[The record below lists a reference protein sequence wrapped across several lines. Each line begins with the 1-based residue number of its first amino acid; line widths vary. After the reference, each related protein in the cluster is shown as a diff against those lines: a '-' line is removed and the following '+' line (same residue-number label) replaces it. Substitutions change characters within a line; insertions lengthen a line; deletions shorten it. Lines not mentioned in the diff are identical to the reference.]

1 MQPLPRRCP
10 SATRDMDVARASS
23 RTTQR
28 AVVYG
33 VVLVVCVAGGCVQR
47 ATSRA
52 PDVTPPP
59 IPSTELA
66 GRLDFTDRM
75 ARIAITG
82 GVPQAP
88 VSATGTWRI
97 DEQGGRQSLVRGAG
111 GESWRIEQRAR
122 LLRIVGAGT
131 DATPWRAAPFVARST
146 SPAGFV
152 QYNGKRYR
160 GELWFAPT
168 DSGIMVV
175 NRLPV
180 EDYLRGVVPLELGTR
195 SAADRAALEAQAIAA
210 RSYSYARVPAGDGEP
225 TRGWHMVGTVTNQVY
240 GGVDVEHPMV
250 TQAIEA
256 TSGLVLRYNGL
267 TVDAPYSAAC
277 GGRSATPKDAWR
289 DVREQPYLQ
298 SVDDLDLS
306 TGKPFCDIN
315 PRNHWTEELGEQQ
328 ITDAV
333 RRALEGQGATAPQ
346 ASSVRGVQ
354 VVDRSPSGRV
364 NALVFHTVR
373 GDITI
378 QGRDIRAVLRDA
390 RGAILSSTYFSVD
403 REARGGDRIAG
414 LTLRGNGNGHGVGMC
429 QWGAMGRA
437 RAGQDA
443 RTILRHYY
451 PGTIVGFA
459 D

>member
-1 MQPLPRRCP
+1 MRVVRANALAVPR
-10 SATRDMDVARASS
+10 AALV
-23 RTTQR
+23 
-28 AVVYG
+28 G
-33 VVLVVCVAGGCVQR
+33 GLLVVCAVGACVQR
-47 ATSRA
+47 TQRPAPTAAT
-52 PDVTPPP
+52 TP
-59 IPSTELA
+59 IRGTELT
-66 GRLDFTDRM
+66 GRLDFTDRT
-75 ARIAITG
+75 ARIAISG
-82 GVPQAP
+82 GVATAP
-88 VSATGTWRI
+88 LSATGAWRI
-97 DEQGGRQSLVRGAG
+97 DEQGGRQSLVLGAG
-111 GESWRIEQRAR
+111 GEGWRIEQRAR
-122 LLRIVGAGT
+122 LLRIVGAGN

-146 SPAGFV
+146 SAASFV

-160 GELWFAPT
+160 GELWFTPT
-168 DSGIMVV
+168 DSGILVV

-195 SAADRAALEAQAIAA
+195 QPADRAALEAQAIAA
-210 RSYSYARVPAGDGEP
+210 RSYSYARVPSGDAEP
-225 TRGWHMVGTVTNQVY
+225 ARGWHMVGTVTNQVY

-250 TQAIEA
+250 NQAIDA
-256 TSGLVLRYNGL
+256 TSGLVLRYNGV
-267 TVDAPYSAAC
+267 TVDAPYYSAC
-277 GGRSATPKDAWR
+277 GGRTATPKDAWR

-328 ITDAV
+328 ISDAV

-354 VVDRSPSGRV
+354 VVDRSTSGRV
-364 NALVFHTVR
+364 SALVFHTVR

-403 REARGGDRIAG
+403 REARGGDRITG

-443 RTILRHYY
+443 RAILRHYY
-451 PGTIVGFA
+451 PGTSVGFA